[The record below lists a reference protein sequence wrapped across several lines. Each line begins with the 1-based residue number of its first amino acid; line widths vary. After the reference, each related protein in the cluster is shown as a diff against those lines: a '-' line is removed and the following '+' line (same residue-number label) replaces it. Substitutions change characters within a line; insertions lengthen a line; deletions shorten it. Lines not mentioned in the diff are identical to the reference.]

1 MNIAPRQR
9 CEALR
14 PHTSDGEPAKTKTN
28 CYCTI
33 LTNIQHS
40 ASEHENNKQT
50 KTRCWGG
57 MVDADELTVAG
68 LLALTW
74 SWRNDAAGKQQG
86 QGSVA
91 HNGALQF

>member
-1 MNIAPRQR
+1 M
-9 CEALR
+9 E
-14 PHTSDGEPAKTKTN
+14 
-28 CYCTI
+28 
-33 LTNIQHS
+33 
-40 ASEHENNKQT
+40 
-50 KTRCWGG
+50 
-57 MVDADELTVAG
+57 ADELTVAG